1 MSGKAK
7 FTKEDELLLQDFS
20 SSISTKNSIIFY
32 IISLL
37 ASLAPLYLFYA
48 IHQMEIAD
56 SWFIW
61 AAASIGTTYI
71 LAQAY
76 KNVKHVTKHDVVRK
90 RGEAISRD
98 VNKQLADDKNMSKK
112 EKDERALWRKN
123 EVADA
128 EANHFT
134 VFYNNVIFYVAFIF
148 ISFFLLQNANPAF
161 NCLGSMY
168 GAAGVAYLF
177 STSK

>member
-1 MSGKAK
+1 MSTKTK
-7 FTKEDELLLQDFS
+7 FSKEDELLLQDFS
-20 SSISTKNSIIFY
+20 SSISTKTSVVFY
-32 IISLL
+32 VIAFL

-48 IHQMEIAD
+48 IHQMDVAD

-61 AAASIGTTYI
+61 GAASVGVSYI

-90 RGEAISRD
+90 RGEAITRD
-98 VNKQLADDKNMSKK
+98 VNKQLAEDKNMSKK
-112 EKDERALWRKN
+112 EKDERALWKKN

-134 VFYNNVIFYVAFIF
+134 IFFNNVVFYASFIF
-148 ISFFLLQNANPAF
+148 LSFFLLQNANPIF

-168 GAAGVAYLF
+168 GAAGIAYLF
-177 STSK
+177 STAK